1 MAFTWHLALESA
13 APTNTNTMSSVPR
26 LNPELMI
33 IGDSLA
39 QGCRSLTVNST
50 FCRQSWA
57 ARIAQAQDWEF
68 RTPDFPRPILFD
80 LEQELRNVNPLA
92 LSVATFRLV
101 NIGARIR
108 SNLDQWLQ
116 NARESDFNCFDNLG
130 LSGAMIYDLYTRS
143 AATSQ
148 TEIATIVP
156 QGAGSAIPI
165 KRIGDLHLAI
175 NGRFT
180 LNPSQDADFNDLT
193 PLGWVRARLPRRLLV
208 QIGHNHGLYQIGS
221 QAQDVDFD
229 QSGAD
234 ELHGDHGSYWSQW
247 QKLAEELASLPPDIG
262 TIVVVLLPKVGAVAN
277 LDPRETDRANGYAP
291 TYGPVF
297 STSTDILSGERLAA
311 IDQNLRAAND
321 RIRQIVTDAATAAGT
336 AARLQ
341 FLDTYAVFDS
351 QDYKNSL
358 DVARKIS
365 VTANLTIDN
374 RYLAGKFHVWPLN
387 MAGWRLSAGGFES
400 IDGMHPSGCGYARLA
415 VEVMKLLGLTP
426 QPEVLLPQAFAEDS
440 LLSRYPIEL
449 GAVIALLQ
457 ILRNLIRTNDFAPI
471 PEAFLTDTLHI
482 ADVLRLMHSPFSP

>member
-1 MAFTWHLALESA
+1 
-13 APTNTNTMSSVPR
+13 
-26 LNPELMI
+26 MI

-39 QGCRSLTVNST
+39 QGCRSLTVNSA
-50 FCRQSWA
+50 FCQQSSA
-57 ARIAQAQDWEF
+57 ARIAQAQNWEF

-80 LEQELRNVNPLA
+80 LEQELRNLNPLE
-92 LSVATFRLV
+92 LSVETFRLV

-108 SNLDQWLQ
+108 ANLDQWLQ
-116 NARESDFNCFDNLG
+116 NARESDFSCFDNLG
-130 LSGAMIYDLYTRS
+130 LAGAMIFDLYTRS

-148 TEIATIVP
+148 TEIDTIVP
-156 QGAGSAIPI
+156 QGAGPAIPI

-234 ELHGDHGSYWSQW
+234 DLHGDHGSYWAQW
-247 QKLAEELASLPPDIG
+247 QKLAEELASLPAEVG
-262 TIVVVLLPKVGAVAN
+262 TIVVALLPKVGAVAN
-277 LDPRETDRANGYAP
+277 LDPRETDRTNGYAP

-311 IDQNLRAAND
+311 IDQNIRAAND
-321 RIRQIVTDAATAAGT
+321 RIRQIVTAAAGT
-336 AARLQ
+336 DARLQ
-341 FLDTYAVFDS
+341 FLDTYALFES

-358 DVARKIS
+358 DVARQIN
-365 VTANLTIDN
+365 VTADLTIDN
-374 RYLAGKFHVWPLN
+374 RYLAGKFHLWPLN

-400 IDGMHPSGCGYARLA
+400 IDGMHGSGCGYARLA
-415 VEVMKLLGLTP
+415 VEVMKLLGLAS

-457 ILRNLIRTNDFAPI
+457 ILRNLIRTNDFVAI

-482 ADVLRLMHSPFSP
+482 ADVLRLMHSPFIP